1 MSVIA
6 IVGMGPLIGLSVAR
20 KWGKQGYTVAM
31 ISRTQAKLDAYAKE
45 LKADGI
51 EAKGYAADV
60 RDPASLKAAYA
71 AIKRDFG
78 AIDVL
83 EYSPTEWVPGKSYG
97 PLDTDVETATDHFKL
112 LVVGAI
118 TSVQTLLPD
127 MVAKGKGALLFC
139 TGTSAHHPMPF
150 ITSLGISNAG
160 LRNYVRCLVD
170 ELKPKGIYVGTLSIG
185 VGIAR
190 DGTKNDPDK
199 IVDAL
204 YDMFAKQDKTDEIWA

>member
-1 MSVIA
+1 
-6 IVGMGPLIGLSVAR
+6 
-20 KWGKQGYTVAM
+20 M
-31 ISRTQAKLDAYAKE
+31 ISRTQSKLDAYARE
-45 LKADGI
+45 LQGEGI

-60 RDPASLKAAYA
+60 REPASLNAAFA

-78 AIDVL
+78 VIDVL
-83 EYSPTEWVPGKSYG
+83 EYSPTEWAPGKSYG
-97 PLDTDVETATDHFKL
+97 PLDTTVESATDHFKL

-139 TGTSAHHPMPF
+139 SGTSAHEPMPF
-150 ITSLGISNAG
+150 ITSLAISNAG

-170 ELKPKGIYVGTLSIG
+170 ELKPKGIYVGILAIG

-190 DGTKNDPDK
+190 DGTQNDPDR
-199 IVDAL
+199 IVDRL
-204 YDMFAKQDKTDEIWA
+204 YDMFEKQDRTDAIYP